1 MCSSP
6 TKLLYFTRSSPLIH
20 QLPSQYLSIFDS
32 QATEIA
38 QQTVCDLVFKDPSKV
53 VVCKLSSFL
62 SQSSMQEI
70 LKEFVRSDIAQVSFH
85 AYNTVLCHG
94 FLCTM

>member
-6 TKLLYFTRSSPLIH
+6 TKLLCFTRSSPLIH
-20 QLPSQYLSIFDS
+20 QLPSQYLSSIFDS
-32 QATEIA
+32 QAA
-38 QQTVCDLVFKDPSKV
+38 QQIVCDLVFKDPSKV
-53 VVCKLSSFL
+53 VLCKLSSFL

-70 LKEFVRSDIAQVSFH
+70 LKEFLRSDIAQVSSH
-85 AYNTVLCHG
+85 AYNERG